1 MIVRFLL
8 VCEGPSD
15 DPLVDHIRKLLV
27 EHGATEAEG
36 SPYHYGSPL
45 SEKVKQGLE
54 LSGSPDL
61 LFVYRDADHHR
72 NTAAA
77 GPEKRYTEI
86 ADAVLSTNYRS
97 RYVGI
102 VPVRMTEA
110 WLLVNASEIRRV
122 AGKPD
127 SQCNLHLPAV
137 QNIEKIPDPKKL
149 LKEVLFRA
157 GSPKGKRR
165 EKDFKGRFGEHR
177 RQLIENLPVGGPLE
191 RLDSWVQFRDDTIAA
206 LRALRG

>member
-1 MIVRFLL
+1 MH
-8 VCEGPSD
+8 
-15 DPLVDHIRKLLV
+15 HIRKLLV

-36 SPYHYGSPL
+36 SAYHYGTPL

-61 LFVYRDADHHR
+61 LFVHRDADHHR

-127 SQCNLHLPAV
+127 SRCNLHLPAV
-137 QNIEKIPDPKKL
+137 QNIEKIADPKKFL
-149 LKEVLFRA
+149 EEVLFRA

-165 EKDFKGRFGEHR
+165 KQFKRRLKDYR
-177 RQLIENLPVGGPLE
+177 RQLIENLPVGGPLKC
-191 RLDSWVQFRDDTIAA
+191 LKSWAQFRNDTIAA
-206 LRALRG
+206 LQALRRLEASF